1 MSSIGLEH
9 YLVLSSILFC
19 IGIYGV
25 LAKRNAVV
33 ILMCIEI
40 MLNAANIALVA
51 FSRYLV
57 NGVILLNGHVFV
69 IFVLVVAAA
78 EATVG
83 LAIIMAIYR
92 SRRSVDPDKIDMM
105 KE

>member
-1 MSSIGLEH
+1 MSVGLEH

-19 IGIYGV
+19 IGIYGA

-33 ILMCIEI
+33 ILMCVEI
-40 MLNAANIALVA
+40 MLNAVNIALVT
-51 FSRYLV
+51 FSRFLV
-57 NGVILLNGHVFV
+57 EDTVLLDGHVFV

-105 KE
+105 KG

>member
-1 MSSIGLEH
+1 MSSVELEH

-33 ILMCIEI
+33 ILMCVEI
-40 MLNAANIALVA
+40 MLNAVNIALVA
-51 FSRYLV
+51 FSSLLV
-57 NGVILLNGHVFV
+57 EDVVLLDGHVFV
-69 IFVLVVAAA
+69 VFVLVVAAA

-92 SRRSVDPDKIDMM
+92 SRRSVDPDRIDMM
-105 KE
+105 KG